1 MQKTLRTRSFVKPRS
16 SDSKRGGWPR
26 CKLWGSLKTPHYG
39 TLTIPFLD
47 PSPAAQNPSDVI
59 DEEETPNMRELVRAI
74 DSHMELVDL
83 EVTSNLRVGDQPDE
97 NVQLQLPPST
107 QQTGDVIQQPSKD
120 VALLQPADPLA

>member
-1 MQKTLRTRSFVKPRS
+1 
-16 SDSKRGGWPR
+16 
-26 CKLWGSLKTPHYG
+26 
-39 TLTIPFLD
+39 
-47 PSPAAQNPSDVI
+47 
-59 DEEETPNMRELVRAI
+59 MRELVRAI